1 MDTAGEKLMESI
13 NSIRELRMQVRWATA
28 SDYLNAAYPSLLSP
42 PDPSPRPFD
51 NNSGVL
57 IKRMGA
63 LVSEDPTG
71 DALPYHGKCVCFFAR
86 ACACGRT
93 PTPSLVM
100 KAYHARVSW
109 PHAPFTDTH
118 INTYTPHVHIPRWL
132 AHTRAHTYMWVAD
145 VVCWTHRRARRS
157 GGGDRGAAL

>member
-63 LVSEDPTG
+63 LVSDDPTG

-109 PHAPFTDTH
+109 PHVLPSCSFYRHSHQH
-118 INTYTPHVHIPRWL
+118 I
-132 AHTRAHTYMWVAD
+132 HTARAHSTLAGS
-145 VVCWTHRRARRS
+145 HARAHIHV
-157 GGGDRGAAL
+157 GCGRGLLDTQTGST